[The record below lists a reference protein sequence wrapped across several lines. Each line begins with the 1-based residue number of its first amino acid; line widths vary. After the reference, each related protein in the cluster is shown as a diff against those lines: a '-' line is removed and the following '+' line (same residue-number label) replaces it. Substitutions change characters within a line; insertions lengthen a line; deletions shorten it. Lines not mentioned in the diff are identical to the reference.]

1 MGIFIYTGFPS
12 WQPECS
18 DSWPLFFQEFGL
30 FEEQLVMSV
39 YKKYHDGVLLR
50 NMERTLKSE
59 GFYRSEKVGIIA
71 NLFLCYAKTILET
84 VVVDNLR

>member
-1 MGIFIYTGFPS
+1 M
-12 WQPECS
+12 
-18 DSWPLFFQEFGL
+18 